1 MNYNEEL
8 KRNILIKLAEN
19 ININF
24 ENQQI
29 VERVLVELLQDTQ
42 AHPFRFRTGFVLVG

>member
-1 MNYNEEL
+1 MNYNEEF

-24 ENQQI
+24 ENQQS
-29 VERVLVELLQDTQ
+29 VERILVELLQD
-42 AHPFRFRTGFVLVG
+42 